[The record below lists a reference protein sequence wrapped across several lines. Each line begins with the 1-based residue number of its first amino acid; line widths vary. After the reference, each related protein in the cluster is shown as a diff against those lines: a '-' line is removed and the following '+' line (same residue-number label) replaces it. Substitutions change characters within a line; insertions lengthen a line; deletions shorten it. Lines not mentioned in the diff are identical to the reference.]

1 MSKDKKN
8 KKHIKKAA
16 KKVVKKAAK
25 KIVKS
30 KNQLTPDQQS
40 TQIEMMKTILS
51 RQPNPGMALDPQYRD
66 LIQKNQQLN
75 EMKNQKEFYINN
87 MKATIDSNQE
97 HIKKMNQQEK
107 ELKEL
112 KKDNERKAALQKQ
125 EQRLQDKKEEA
136 EYQHAR
142 LEKKNEIG
150 KMEQEISDTNMLIK
164 RMQRDN
170 EEMKTNI
177 RGNRV
182 YDQLQQKKQELKD
195 IQNQRRVL
203 DQVIASDEFQH
214 ADDKFVQVMYQTELE
229 KIKLEQ
235 QKEIYKKEK
244 EIEDERAKTNAFIDA
259 RKLYLRPNTMRPKRD
274 KDGHIIYQKD
284 QQGQIKR
291 DDKGN
296 PIPVLEFDPDSSEF
310 KQNKKEL
317 QHLEMNKLQMDQIV
331 KQYQE
336 EYKLK
341 NAMIE
346 KLTDAKVSNI
356 VHDTKLKALQEF
368 NKKQEEDNAST
379 QISEQLKNELQTQ
392 ASNELKMNQVKQR
405 HKQLLEEQELQRK
418 SEYLNFRKQ
427 QINDPERKAEQ
438 EAIANKQIELDNMKR
453 MNDLKEQEIKAME
466 IEQKHSNQYNTRK
479 FMSNYPTLIDA
490 DNVAQVVTQIREQEE
505 ANSKDMNSKVLLINQ
520 VSALEEAFK
529 HKYEGNSNP
538 ILIGILTSSGLNNK
552 VDINSSVGEIQKQ
565 IQLMQYTLDHYSIPE
580 DENVQSSYHRFI
592 DSDEIKNFFA

>member
-1 MSKDKKN
+1 MGKDKK
-8 KKHIKKAA
+8 KKKNIKKIV
-16 KKVVKKAAK
+16 KKAVKRSVKKAANTNK
-25 KIVKS
+25 
-30 KNQLTPDQQS
+30 LTPDQQS
-40 TQIEMMKTILS
+40 SQIEIMKTILS
-51 RQPNPGMALDPQYRD
+51 RQPNPAMALDPQYRD

-150 KMEQEISDTNMLIK
+150 KMEQEISDTNILIK

-182 YDQLQQKKQELKD
+182 YDQLQQKKDELKD

-203 DQVIASDEFQH
+203 DQVMASDEFKH

-310 KQNKKEL
+310 KKNKKEL
-317 QHLEMNKLQMDQIV
+317 QHLEMNKLQMDQVV

-427 QINDPERKAEQ
+427 QINDPERRAEQ
-438 EAIANKQIELDNMKR
+438 EAIANKQIELDNMRK

-466 IEQKHSNQYNTRK
+466 IEQKHTNQYNTRK
-479 FMSNYPTLIDA
+479 FISNYPTLIDA
-490 DNVAQVVTQIREQEE
+490 DNIAQVVTQVREQEE
-505 ANSKDMNSKVLLINQ
+505 ANSKDKDSKVLLINQ
-520 VSALEEAFK
+520 VNALRELFK
-529 HKYEGNSNP
+529 HRYEDNYYP
-538 ILIGILTSSGLNNK
+538 ILNGILTSSGLMNDVK
-552 VDINSSVGEIQKQ
+552 LDSSVDQIQKQ
-565 IQLMQYTLDHYSIPE
+565 LHLMQYTLDHYSIPE
-580 DENVQSSYHRFI
+580 DENVMSSYQRFI
-592 DSDEIKNFFA
+592 DSDEIKNMFRY

>member
-1 MSKDKKN
+1 
-8 KKHIKKAA
+8 
-16 KKVVKKAAK
+16 
-25 KIVKS
+25 
-30 KNQLTPDQQS
+30 
-40 TQIEMMKTILS
+40 
-51 RQPNPGMALDPQYRD
+51 
-66 LIQKNQQLN
+66 
-75 EMKNQKEFYINN
+75 

-150 KMEQEISDTNMLIK
+150 KMEQEISDTNIDTNMLIK

-182 YDQLQQKKQELKD
+182 YDQLQQKKLELKD

-235 QKEIYKKEK
+235 QKEIYKKEKEIEEK

-356 VHDTKLKALQEF
+356 VHDTKL
-368 NKKQEEDNAST
+368 
-379 QISEQLKNELQTQ
+379 
-392 ASNELKMNQVKQR
+392 
-405 HKQLLEEQELQRK
+405 
-418 SEYLNFRKQ
+418 
-427 QINDPERKAEQ
+427 
-438 EAIANKQIELDNMKR
+438 
-453 MNDLKEQEIKAME
+453 
-466 IEQKHSNQYNTRK
+466 
-479 FMSNYPTLIDA
+479 
-490 DNVAQVVTQIREQEE
+490 
-505 ANSKDMNSKVLLINQ
+505 
-520 VSALEEAFK
+520 
-529 HKYEGNSNP
+529 
-538 ILIGILTSSGLNNK
+538 
-552 VDINSSVGEIQKQ
+552 
-565 IQLMQYTLDHYSIPE
+565 
-580 DENVQSSYHRFI
+580 
-592 DSDEIKNFFA
+592 

>member
-142 LEKKNEIG
+142 LDKKNEIG

-177 RGNRV
+177 
-182 YDQLQQKKQELKD
+182 
-195 IQNQRRVL
+195 
-203 DQVIASDEFQH
+203 
-214 ADDKFVQVMYQTELE
+214 
-229 KIKLEQ
+229 
-235 QKEIYKKEK
+235 KEIMKK
-244 EIEDERAKTNAFIDA
+244 
-259 RKLYLRPNTMRPKRD
+259 
-274 KDGHIIYQKD
+274 
-284 QQGQIKR
+284 
-291 DDKGN
+291 
-296 PIPVLEFDPDSSEF
+296 
-310 KQNKKEL
+310 
-317 QHLEMNKLQMDQIV
+317 
-331 KQYQE
+331 
-336 EYKLK
+336 
-341 NAMIE
+341 
-346 KLTDAKVSNI
+346 
-356 VHDTKLKALQEF
+356 
-368 NKKQEEDNAST
+368 
-379 QISEQLKNELQTQ
+379 
-392 ASNELKMNQVKQR
+392 
-405 HKQLLEEQELQRK
+405 
-418 SEYLNFRKQ
+418 
-427 QINDPERKAEQ
+427 
-438 EAIANKQIELDNMKR
+438 
-453 MNDLKEQEIKAME
+453 
-466 IEQKHSNQYNTRK
+466 
-479 FMSNYPTLIDA
+479 
-490 DNVAQVVTQIREQEE
+490 
-505 ANSKDMNSKVLLINQ
+505 
-520 VSALEEAFK
+520 
-529 HKYEGNSNP
+529 
-538 ILIGILTSSGLNNK
+538 
-552 VDINSSVGEIQKQ
+552 
-565 IQLMQYTLDHYSIPE
+565 
-580 DENVQSSYHRFI
+580 
-592 DSDEIKNFFA
+592 